1 MMELEQVYIYMTQ
14 TSAFLF
20 GVIVIA
26 TIAIYVLRGIGIGT
40 FIPGG
45 VFWVLLLLAV
55 FTGLVY
61 SFAKSRR

>member
-1 MMELEQVYIYMTQ
+1 MMELEQACIYMTQ

-26 TIAIYVLRGIGIGT
+26 TIAIYVLRGIGILT

-45 VFWVLLLLAV
+45 VFWLLLLLAI
-55 FTGLVY
+55 FTGLAY